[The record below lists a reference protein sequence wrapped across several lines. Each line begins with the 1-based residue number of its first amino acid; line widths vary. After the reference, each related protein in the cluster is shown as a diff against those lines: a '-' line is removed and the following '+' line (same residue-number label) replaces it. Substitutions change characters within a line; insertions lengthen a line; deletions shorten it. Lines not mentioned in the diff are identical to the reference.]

1 MRNKAYLTI
10 TEQTLTQ
17 SITMASST
25 VFDLLSVSLGK
36 SIETIMIPNFA
47 EVAAQVASQFG
58 DEPPS
63 QDSMKVLFIDAF
75 KKSLANPGKKTT
87 KPKTPKKEAKTSDK
101 TESKPK
107 KPKTPKSPKAKRTLA
122 PKPQWLSLNEM
133 KEKLD
138 GTQHFCGFVADRG
151 PNKGKFCATVLTEEH
166 KNCGILTADGWTPH
180 TPDQEFESVDKLG
193 HKMRC
198 KKCWAKNKT
207 GCYRKQGA
215 AEKIY
220 SEEIEKAEKEFAD
233 MPEIP
238 DVPNNDVK
246 NSVEDELDDKLLEK
260 PSTDDDEESE
270 DDLEECPTDD
280 EEGPTTEEL
289 LDGLLDSEV
298 PASNI

>member
-1 MRNKAYLTI
+1 
-10 TEQTLTQ
+10 
-17 SITMASST
+17 MASST

-107 KPKTPKSPKAKRTLA
+107 SPKKPKTPKSPKAKRTPA

-198 KKCWAKNKT
+198 KKCWAKNKN

-238 DVPNNDVK
+238 DVPNNDVV
-246 NSVEDELDDKLLEK
+246 NSVEEDLKRYFAE
-260 PSTDDDEESE
+260 PSTKDDEESE

-298 PASNI
+298 PTSNI

>member
-1 MRNKAYLTI
+1 
-10 TEQTLTQ
+10 
-17 SITMASST
+17 MASST

-87 KPKTPKKEAKTSDK
+87 KPKTPKKTEKTSDK
-101 TESKPK
+101 TESKPKSPK
-107 KPKTPKSPKAKRTLA
+107 KPKTPKSPKAKRTPA
-122 PKPQWLSLNEM
+122 PKPQWLSLSEM
-133 KEKLD
+133 KEQLD
-138 GTQHFCGFVADRG
+138 GSQHFCGFVADRG

-180 TPDQEFESVDKLG
+180 TPEQEFESVDKIG

-215 AEKIY
+215 AEKMY
-220 SEEIEKAEKEFAD
+220 SEEFDKAEKEID
-233 MPEIP
+233 DIPEIP
-238 DVPNNDVK
+238 DVPNDDVK
-246 NSVEDELDDKLLEK
+246 NSSEDESVDDCFTKDPKTYDQE
-260 PSTDDDEESE
+260 TDDEDE
-270 DDLEECPTDD
+270 LEECPSDD
-280 EEGPTTEEL
+280 EQEQSTEEL
-289 LDGLLDSEV
+289 LDGLLDDEV
-298 PASNI
+298 PASTV